1 MLPADQK
8 LPPFLQAPWLPL
20 PRWLPWDLLLR
31 WDLLLPQGRLL
42 LLHLQGRSLP

>member
-8 LPPFLQAPWLPL
+8 LPPFLQAP
-20 PRWLPWDLLLR
+20 WLPWDLLLR